1 MTTTQERPILQRR
14 ISHAKDW
21 ALSIPA
27 HYSALRASPHTT
39 DHISYRRTEETF
51 ITLFRR
57 TKLFSLARHAWM
69 IITSTRTG
77 RFSIGEYLRRKDV
90 PYLQK
95 QVVSRTRLQDAT
107 KRHPFILHGHGPA
120 AACVTNPGNADHWQ
134 LGPDSLSRSS
144 RGRILRQHANWA
156 LVPPEGTHTALQL

>member
-69 IITSTRTG
+69 IIASTRTG

-90 PYLQK
+90 PYLQE
-95 QVVSRTRLQDAT
+95 QVVNDCKTPQQSD
-107 KRHPFILHGHGPA
+107 I
-120 AACVTNPGNADHWQ
+120 
-134 LGPDSLSRSS
+134 RSS
-144 RGRILRQHANWA
+144 SMATVRLPFVDPSIFQHRLVA
-156 LVPPEGTHTALQL
+156 LWKPARN

>member
-95 QVVSRTRLQDAT
+95 QVVHDCRAQQSD
-107 KRHPFILHGHGPA
+107 I
-120 AACVTNPGNADHWQ
+120 
-134 LGPDSLSRSS
+134 RSS
-144 RGRILRQHANWA
+144 SMATVRLLTIARRIVHPAIIRSAQAYYGRVGLATTIGVSHWI
-156 LVPPEGTHTALQL
+156 VT

>member
-27 HYSALRASPHTT
+27 HYSALHASPHTT
-39 DHISYRRTEETF
+39 DHISYRQTEETF

-90 PYLQK
+90 PYLQE
-95 QVVSRTRLQDAT
+95 QVVNDCKTPQQSDIRSLAITLDDSAVQRLSLQ
-107 KRHPFILHGHGPA
+107 RHPVVAVI
-120 AACVTNPGNADHWQ
+120 TTTT
-134 LGPDSLSRSS
+134 
-144 RGRILRQHANWA
+144 LRC
-156 LVPPEGTHTALQL
+156 